1 MILSVGALIV
11 CRCFVYACIHDV
23 VCELILSSLSSLTP
37 LCSHRKSFVAAA
49 SLAGRLAAA
58 VRTTLSLLISRHKH
72 KTHLS
77 KALTCQPVSPPESCW
92 QIWAPQHIPLLPS
105 LNFSLWKEKKQS
117 SSSFL
122 LVLFSCHLTPGIHD
136 YNQQRSEP
144 CSSRYRLLMMLI

>member
-23 VCELILSSLSSLTP
+23 VCELILSSLSSVTP

-49 SLAGRLAAA
+49 SLGGRLAAA

-72 KTHLS
+72 KIHLS
-77 KALTCQPVSPPESCW
+77 KALTCQPLSPPESCW
-92 QIWAPQHIPLLPS
+92 RIWAPQHITLLPS
-105 LNFSLWKEKKQS
+105 LNFSLWKEKKTI
-117 SSSFL
+117 L
-122 LVLFSCHLTPGIHD
+122 LILFASCHLTPGIHD

-144 CSSRYRLLMMLI
+144 CSSHYRLLMMLI

>member
-23 VCELILSSLSSLTP
+23 VCELILSSPSSVTP

-49 SLAGRLAAA
+49 SLGGRLAVA

-77 KALTCQPVSPPESCW
+77 KALTCQPLPPPQESCW
-92 QIWAPQHIPLLPS
+92 WIWAPQHITLLPS
-105 LNFSLWKEKKQS
+105 LNFSLWKKTNKQS

-122 LVLFSCHLTPGIHD
+122 LVVILLLAYTTTTSRDLSLALLTID
-136 YNQQRSEP
+136 
-144 CSSRYRLLMMLI
+144 CLWC